1 MITPALAAIALLG
14 SPSPSISAVWKA
26 AKQAGFSGGIIVVS
40 GDQTLLLDVNNPTK
54 LKAVQLSP
62 KTLFP
67 VCSITKGLTAQAVL
81 GLVNRGK
88 LNLDEKVSTYLS
100 WLPSFA
106 GKPTIRQLLTHT
118 SGLANMNDAL
128 TKDPDGISSIY
139 RSADRSLEPL
149 KARILKIL
157 GEKPIAE
164 PGAAYDYSNTD
175 FLILQAVIEQVT
187 GKPLEAELE
196 AQIFTPAG
204 LQATRFPT
212 WNEAPQKYADCY
224 GRVGTTDSILKPF
237 NIAVYGAGGG
247 LLSNAEDLSRWMKFT
262 LNSPIGKQWLNSGS
276 QYGGFQGLG
285 NYAIDPTEGDA
296 PSAFRPV
303 VERPGAINGYTLQV
317 SFLPKQRLA
326 VAAFSNKAGE
336 QLGSVFQGSGL
347 VFDLL
352 RVVLEDR
359 RTETARR

>member
-1 MITPALAAIALLG
+1 MITSALAAIALLG
-14 SPSPSISAVWKA
+14 SAPQSISAVWQA
-26 AKQAGFSGGIIVVS
+26 AKQAGFSGGVIVIS
-40 GDQTLLLDVNNPTK
+40 GERTLLFEFNNPAK
-54 LKAVQLSP
+54 QQSLQLGP
-62 KTLFP
+62 KTSFP

-81 GLVNRGK
+81 GLVNKGK
-88 LNLDEKVSTYLS
+88 LNLDENISTYLS
-100 WLPSFA
+100 WLPPFA
-106 GKPTIRQLLTHT
+106 GKPTVRQLLTHT

-139 RSADRSLEPL
+139 RSADRSLQPL

-175 FLILQAVIEQVT
+175 FLILQAIIEQVT
-187 GKPLEAELE
+187 GKPLESELE
-196 AQIFTPAG
+196 AQIFTPAE
-204 LQATRFPT
+204 LKATRFPT
-212 WNEAPQKYADCY
+212 WNEAPKKYANCY
-224 GRVGTTDSILKPF
+224 ERVGTTDSILKPF
-237 NIAVYGAGGG
+237 NLAVYGAGGG

-262 LNSPIGKQWLNSGS
+262 LNSPIGKQWLSSGS

-285 NYAIDPTEGDA
+285 NYAIDPTEGDS

-326 VAAFSNKAGE
+326 AAAFSNRAGE
-336 QLGSVFQGSGL
+336 QLGSVYQGSGL

-352 RVVLEDR
+352 KAVLEDR
-359 RTETARR
+359 KLGSPIL